1 MKKNIT
7 SMAESSLRPAGFYKN
22 YEVEVKRC
30 INKLNKVVKLFK
42 LQAVTTY
49 LNRTI
54 VELRLYRYAHKFFI
68 FS

>member
-1 MKKNIT
+1 MKKNFT

-22 YEVEVKRC
+22 FEVEVKRC

-42 LQAVTTY
+42 LQAVTTN

-54 VELRLYRYAHKFFI
+54 VELRLLSFVNIPYTCL
-68 FS
+68 